1 VTVGKVVINLTAGPE
16 DGERATIAF
25 LVGTAAQSA
34 GHEVLAFFTM
44 EAVRLAFP
52 GGPESVL
59 AQEGRPSFAE
69 LWSQFAAVG
78 GIVYLCPF
86 CVTSRELGE
95 DPLPNATI
103 AGATPMWA
111 WIGDGATVFSY

>member
-1 VTVGKVVINLTAGPE
+1 MGKVVINLTAGSE

-25 LVGTAAQSA
+25 LVGTAAQTE
-34 GHEVLAFFTM
+34 GNEVLAFFTM

-52 GGPESVL
+52 RGPESVL
-59 AQEGRPSFAE
+59 EQEGRPSFTE
-69 LWSQFAAVG
+69 LWSQFADAG

-86 CVTSRELGE
+86 CVTSRELGAE
-95 DPLPNATI
+95 PLRNATI

-111 WIGDGATVFSY
+111 WIGDGATVFTY

>member
-1 VTVGKVVINLTAGPE
+1 MKVVVNLTAGRE
-16 DGERATIAF
+16 DGERAIIAL

-34 GHEVLAFFTM
+34 GNEVLAFFTM

-52 GGPESVL
+52 GGPETVSQ
-59 AQEGRPSFAE
+59 QEGRPSFSE
-69 LWSQFAAVG
+69 LWSQFADAG

-86 CVTSRELGE
+86 CVTSRELGDE
-95 DPLPNATI
+95 PLPNATI

-111 WIGDGATVFSY
+111 WIGDGATVFTY

>member
-1 VTVGKVVINLTAGPE
+1 MGKVVINLTAGPA
-16 DGERATIAF
+16 DCERATIAF
-25 LVGTAAQSA
+25 LVGTAAQTA
-34 GHEVLAFFTM
+34 GNKVLAFFTM

-59 AQEGRPSFAE
+59 EQEGRPLFAE
-69 LWSQFAAVG
+69 LWSQFAAAG

-86 CVTSRELGE
+86 CVTIRELGDE
-95 DPLPNATI
+95 PLPNATI
-103 AGATPMWA
+103 AGATPMWD

>member
-1 VTVGKVVINLTAGPE
+1 MGKVVVNLTAGAE
-16 DGERATIAF
+16 DSERATIAF

-52 GGPESVL
+52 DGPQTV
-59 AQEGRPSFAE
+59 AVQEGRPAFTE
-69 LWSQFAAVG
+69 LWEQFVAAG
-78 GIVYLCPF
+78 GVVYLCPF
-86 CVTSRELGE
+86 CVTSRELGDE
-95 DPLPNATI
+95 PLPGATV

-111 WIGDGATVFSY
+111 WIGESPATVFSY

>member
-1 VTVGKVVINLTAGPE
+1 MGKVVINLTAGPE

-25 LVGTAAQSA
+25 LVGTAAQTA
-34 GHEVLAFFTM
+34 GNEVLAFFTM
-44 EAVRLAFP
+44 DAVRLAFP

-59 AQEGRPSFAE
+59 EQEGRPSFTE
-69 LWSQFAAVG
+69 LLSQFADAG

-86 CVTSRELGE
+86 CVTSRDLGDE
-95 DPLPNATI
+95 PLLNATI